1 MYLAIS
7 RASWRC
13 DQLAKGSAGWMPLA
27 ECFVDWLEGQ
37 ELSHAST
44 HSINHERWWHSG
56 YDCSGDL
63 VRGADDDLRW
73 VRPTPGI
80 HCVYERV
87 QSKSGN
93 ATKGHHSILL

>member
-1 MYLAIS
+1 M
-7 RASWRC
+7 
-13 DQLAKGSAGWMPLA
+13 DG
-27 ECFVDWLEGQ
+27 LEGQ

-80 HCVYERV
+80 HCVYEIDEERRKK
-87 QSKSGN
+87 KSAFKN
-93 ATKGHHSILL
+93 ASVFAIGSSI